1 VASEKPQTLVDQA
14 ANEGLQAVED
24 FLLSNAIEK
33 VRILVTI
40 SVEKD
45 ELPDGVKNGT
55 LAGHGFEDG
64 TDLLACL
71 MGHAEGVARE
81 MGLSLHYLPVERGE
95 G

>member
-1 VASEKPQTLVDQA
+1 MESSEPQTLVDQA

-24 FLLSNAIEK
+24 FLLSHAIEN
-33 VRILVTI
+33 VRIVITI
-40 SVEKD
+40 SVDKD

-64 TDLLACL
+64 TDLLVCL
-71 MGHAEGVARE
+71 MGHAEGVANS
-81 MGLSLHYLPVERGE
+81 MGYSLHYVPVERGE